1 MRTASLDHDMPDSLD
16 LASSFA
22 VVGRLTGLDVP
33 VVLVLPCCEADA
45 T

>member
-1 MRTASLDHDMPDSLD
+1 MPDSLD
-16 LASSFA
+16 LASFA